1 MRISE
6 LAVLAIYFQI
16 LFLCYS
22 KLKVFPPAAI
32 FFVPFLRGD
41 PTLLK

>member
-6 LAVLAIYFQI
+6 LAALAIYFQN

-22 KLKVFPPAAI
+22 KLKVFPPASI
-32 FFVPFLRGD
+32 FFVPLLRRD